1 MYQGSYVPMYSTSG
15 TLESC
20 VLGGNH
26 VETLKPAKNRVEQE
40 NPREESR
47 FLNTHQLSASE
58 TNTDTIKP
66 SSAKFDDSAHEEV
79 SALDS
84 SESAL
89 NISCSSCGDLS
100 AVECALAAAEEKIA
114 KLLRAKEKLISIQ
127 VRSVPVFMLIG
138 GGISGFL

>member
-1 MYQGSYVPMYSTSG
+1 MYSSSG
-15 TLESC
+15 TLESY

-26 VETLKPAKNRVEQE
+26 VETLKPAKNRAEQE

-47 FLNTHQLSASE
+47 FLNTPRLSASE

-66 SSAKFDDSAHEEV
+66 SSAKLNDSAHEEL
-79 SALDS
+79 SPLDS
-84 SESAL
+84 SDSAL

-127 VRSVPVFMLIG
+127 V
-138 GGISGFL
+138 FLC